1 MTVRYTSEG
10 RRALTEAELEMLRKA
25 EAMPPNY
32 DEDCP
37 ELTPEME
44 EAFREARRRNPFPG
58 NWKPKGTA
66 YGILSQYAKPELMER
81 EGEAFELAM
90 KEKYRDEAIFAEAK
104 RAKLANADQ

>member
-44 EAFREARRRNPFPG
+44 EAFREARRRNPFSG
-58 NWKPKGTA
+58 NREPESERQGLRDIVAIRQAGTDRAGKGR
-66 YGILSQYAKPELMER
+66 L
-81 EGEAFELAM
+81 
-90 KEKYRDEAIFAEAK
+90 
-104 RAKLANADQ
+104 